1 MLTRS
6 TGQQAHHANLYDVSL
21 ILVHPQLILTQHNVP
36 VAEAQ
41 LAMQGIQALIGRDV
55 LKSCLLI
62 YDGQAGVFTL
72 AF

>member
-1 MLTRS
+1 MLTPS
-6 TGQQAHHANLYDVSL
+6 TGEQAHHANLYDVSL
-21 ILVHPQLILTQHNVP
+21 ILVHPQLILTQPNVP

-41 LAMQGIQALIGRDV
+41 LAIQSIQALIGRDV

-62 YDGQAGVFTL
+62 YDGRAGIFTL